1 MDLKGTCPRITTMSS
16 ITPTS
21 NHRHP
26 HNNNLIPIAEVVTRW
41 IRCFSMVLPGNQ
53 RMQRMKCSGGLVG
66 WLRLN
71 IRCLPQTPKIYPLD
85 LVANLLINGQ
95 EAPTYIARHPILIS
109 RGHQV
114 VEVSLW
120 SRFRTVWETSP
131 SSNQYINLKFN
142 HFLRNHNQS
151 SPMLMRQ
158 VLFLV
163 QEVYRCLAL
172 GQTKTLRGQAT
183 RPQRLI
189 VYLEEVCMR
198 TPRKKTSSDVGVVG

>member
-1 MDLKGTCPRITTMSS
+1 MCHKITTMSS
-16 ITPTS
+16 ITPTL

-41 IRCFSMVLPGNQ
+41 IRYFSMVLLGNQ
-53 RMQRMKCSGGLVG
+53 RMQRMKCSGGSVG

-71 IRCLPQTPKIYPLD
+71 IRCLPQTIKIYPLG

-109 RGHQV
+109 RGHQG

-120 SRFRTVWETSP
+120 SRFRTLYETNP
-131 SSNQYINLKFN
+131 SSNQSTNLKFN
-142 HFLRNHNQS
+142 HCLRNLSQN

-158 VLFLV
+158 VLSRVL
-163 QEVYRCLAL
+163 EVSRCLAQ

-183 RPQRLI
+183 LPLRLI

-198 TPRKKTSSDVGVVG
+198 TPRKRTSSDVGVAA